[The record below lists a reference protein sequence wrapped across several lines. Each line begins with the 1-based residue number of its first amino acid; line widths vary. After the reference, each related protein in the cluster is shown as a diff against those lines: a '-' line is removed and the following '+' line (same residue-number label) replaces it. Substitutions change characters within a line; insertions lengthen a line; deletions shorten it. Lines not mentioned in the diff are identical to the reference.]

1 VNPSGLGEF
10 RTDDLM
16 LAASLRIRGF
26 RLAEAVAADGSP
38 FFVLYGSPDRLKREV
53 ARHRLGRLSS
63 DARDFRA
70 NDRFIRWHLGPNR
83 RGSSRRSRTSPSRA
97 SRTLRAQTTPTTVA
111 DTNEFAIHTVVE
123 SRGNVPTYGG
133 QRR

>member
-53 ARHRLGRLSS
+53 ARHRLG
-63 DARDFRA
+63 